1 MSNAQLKVFER
12 TGFGTIRIL
21 DDPETGKT
29 LFCAKDVADALGYAK
44 ARNAISMHCRYAL
57 KRGVPHPQSLDKT
70 LEMLMIP
77 EGDVYRLITHSK
89 LPSAQKFETWV
100 FDEVLPS
107 IRKDGY
113 YINKQEMR
121 IEMMENLLSGYKELQ
136 PNKAKFLNGELT
148 QTLKDQIKVLRA
160 ENKKLHHSLRIS
172 EERATELENKLNDVR
187 CNFLEQ
193 LINLQEA
200 EILNDG
206 K

>member
-136 PNKAKFLNGELT
+136 PNKAKFLNEELT
-148 QTLKDQIKVLRA
+148 QTLKDQIRVLRA
-160 ENKKLHHSLRIS
+160 ENKKLHRSLQIS
-172 EERATELENKLNDVR
+172 EERASELENKLNDVR

-200 EILNDG
+200 EILNDSN
-206 K
+206 

>member
-1 MSNAQLKVFER
+1 MRVSNAQLKVFEK
-12 TGFGTIRIL
+12 TEFGAVRIW

-29 LFCAKDVADALGYAK
+29 LFSGRDIATVLGYTNTRK
-44 ARNAISMHCRYAL
+44 AIKDHCKGVTKRYL
-57 KRGVPHPQSLDKT
+57 PTPGGSQEMT
-70 LEMLMIP
+70 LIP

-89 LPSAQKFETWV
+89 LPSAQKFESWV

-107 IRKDGY
+107 IRRDGY

-121 IEMMENLLSGYKELQ
+121 LEMMENLLSGYKELK
-136 PNKAKFLNGELT
+136 PNKAKFLNGELI

-172 EERATELENKLNDVR
+172 EERATELENKLNDVQ

-193 LINLQEA
+193 LINLQKSEGY
-200 EILNDG
+200 E
-206 K
+206 